1 MFEYLKEMFSYPFM
15 VRAAIVGVLVSLC
28 GSMLGA
34 SMVLKRYS
42 MIGDGLSHVG
52 FAALAVAYAV
62 GCAPLVIAIPVCIAA
77 AFFLLKNGSSSLIK
91 GDAATA
97 IMCSTSLAIGVMT
110 ISLTTG
116 MNTDVCNYMFGS
128 ILAMSHADVVVSV
141 VLSVVVVI
149 VFILF
154 YNYIFAVTFDETFA
168 CASGIRADRFNMV
181 LALLTA
187 VTVVLGMRMMGTLLI
202 SSLLV
207 FPSLSAMRICRNYKT
222 VIFVSAFISLIC
234 FCTGLFISYSHAV
247 PTGAGIVIANV
258 IAFLLCALIDKIK
271 RSDRRLIRR
280 HAISVSLFIF
290 CCLIGSGCKTSRASG
305 TVQAVKQRKA
315 DCESSS
321 ESSPQSLDPSASAA
335 VNDTGIVDNAADSSA
350 DNASVETNTALAAL
364 DGTSSPDELSSY
376 KPHFKNAKVIGDSV
390 YDCDIASDRADYDGH
405 VDITVGDNYYA
416 TQINDWYMNFKEYE
430 GMVVQIEGYYID
442 EFSPYILIGR
452 KGPSCPYCQGG
463 YVSFEFYTDEDLS
476 SLSTGRDWL
485 RVTGILRKGVDKK
498 QGVFYYIEALKTEH
512 LPKAGI
518 GTISN

>member
-1 MFEYLKEMFSYPFM
+1 MIAYLKEMFSYPFM
-15 VRAAIVGVLVSLC
+15 VRAAVVGILVSLC

-52 FAALAVAYAV
+52 FAALAVAYAF
-62 GCAPLVIAIPVCIAA
+62 GFAPLAVAIPVCIIA
-77 AFFLLKNGSSSLIK
+77 AFLLLRTGNNSLIK

-97 IMCSTSLAIGVMT
+97 IMCSTSLAVGVMT
-110 ISLTTG
+110 VSLTTG

-141 VLSVVVVI
+141 ILSAAVVI

-168 CASGIRADRFNMV
+168 LASGIRADRFNMI

-187 VTVVLGMRMMGTLLI
+187 LTVVLGMRMMGTLLI

-207 FPSLSAMRICRNYKT
+207 FPSLSAMRICRDYKK
-222 VIFVSAFISLIC
+222 VIIVSMAISLVC
-234 FCTGLFISYSHAV
+234 FCAGLIVSYSHAV

-258 IAFLLCALIDKIK
+258 IAFLVCTLINKIK
-271 RSDRRLIRR
+271 GSDHKLIRR
-280 HAISVSLFIF
+280 RMIQIFLFIS
-290 CCLIGSGCKTSRASG
+290 CCLIGSGCKTGGAQG
-305 TVQAVKQRKA
+305 TAQAVKERSA
-315 DCESSS
+315 ECESS
-321 ESSPQSLDPSASAA
+321 AI
-335 VNDTGIVDNAADSSA
+335 N
-350 DNASVETNTALAAL
+350 
-364 DGTSSPDELSSY
+364 
-376 KPHFKNAKVIGDSV
+376 KNAKIIGDSI
-390 YDCDIASDRADYDGH
+390 YDCDIKADKAAFDGN

-430 GMVVQIEGYYID
+430 GMTVQIEGYYID
-442 EFSPYILIGR
+442 EFSPFLLIGR

-476 SLSTGRDWL
+476 SLKLKSGKDWL

-512 LPKAGI
+512 MPKAGI
-518 GTISN
+518 GTVSD